1 MYILFEDLRNIEEVF
16 FPYRVKVGKRALD
29 ENGGGILTMYLN
41 ILDRF
46 VSGHKKKN
54 TNDITKIHMSRIYV
68 NVCKGII

>member
-1 MYILFEDLRNIEEVF
+1 M
-16 FPYRVKVGKRALD
+16 GKRALD

-41 ILDRF
+41 LLDRF
-46 VSGHKKKN
+46 VSGHKKN